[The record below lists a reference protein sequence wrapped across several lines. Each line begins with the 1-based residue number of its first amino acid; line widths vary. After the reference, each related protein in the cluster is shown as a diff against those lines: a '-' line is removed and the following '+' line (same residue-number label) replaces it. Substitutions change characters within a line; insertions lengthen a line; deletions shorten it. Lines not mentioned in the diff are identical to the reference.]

1 MSLFY
6 FSGGHVSSD
15 PAFLNCLVSFRTTP
29 GHFIF
34 LGELLSLLYLSLR
47 IAIFC
52 SFVIFFCSPL
62 KLITPAGG
70 FEPPRPFSPD
80 ALAMRSL

>member
-1 MSLFY
+1 MSLIY
-6 FSGGHVSSD
+6 LYVGRQARA

-52 SFVIFFCSPL
+52 SFVIFYSPL
-62 KLITPAGG
+62 ILIAPAGG
-70 FEPPRPFSPD
+70 FEPPRPYSPD